1 MSLISH
7 LWQSTLCL
15 LLAALLALVF
25 RRASAR
31 IRHTIWTFASVKF
44 LVPFS
49 LFVLAGDYLGSL
61 ASPLTSPEVTI
72 AIRWLDRP
80 LSLWNLGASIPSSS
94 WRSDARAAGTR
105 VGAGHGRTHGMAM
118 EGVARAVEAG
128 SGSIARGRRLE
139 ARAAR
144 SGSCEAS
151 PAAERVPSRSRSFS
165 AIPRSSPA
173 CLALSVQSCCGRLDS
188 PIDSQ
193 IPSSNRSSPMKRAMS
208 IDGTT

>member
-1 MSLISH
+1 MSLMAH

-80 LSLWNLGASIPSSS
+80 LSLWNLGAQPDSS
-94 WRSDARAAGTR
+94 WRSDAGAAGTR

-128 SGSIARGRRLE
+128 SGFDAPRRGPRGQTPARHH
-139 ARAAR
+139 
-144 SGSCEAS
+144 SQPNAS
-151 PAAERVPSRSRSFS
+151 PADRDPSMPFHARARRSWHCPSKAAVAGWTLRSTLRSR
-165 AIPRSSPA
+165 ARIDPRP
-173 CLALSVQSCCGRLDS
+173 
-188 PIDSQ
+188 
-193 IPSSNRSSPMKRAMS
+193 
-208 IDGTT
+208 